1 VLFPLAILVSLGSLV
16 CWIIVL
22 VKIFQAG
29 NIGMGIVGIICPLV
43 AFIYGWMKADEY
55 KIKNIMLIWTVLVI
69 ASIGLNVAM
78 PRPQFHTTTP

>member
-1 VLFPLAILVSLGSLV
+1 VLFALAILVSLGSLA

-22 VKIFQAG
+22 VKIFQSG

-55 KIKNIMLIWTVLVI
+55 KIKNVMLIWTVLVL
-69 ASIGLNVAM
+69 ASIGLNLAM
-78 PRPQFHTTTP
+78 PRPDFSATP